1 MIIQCGY
8 TLFSTVGSGSG
19 SERVAT
25 EMMRILPY
33 HTQQY
38 IHILYSVLLVASCST
53 GSRVH
58 VLKIKNEKVE
68 KGER

>member
-19 SERVAT
+19 SERVAAAE

-38 IHILYSVLLVASCST
+38 IHILYSVLLVPC
-53 GSRVH
+53 
-58 VLKIKNEKVE
+58 KCK
-68 KGER
+68 

>member
-38 IHILYSVLLVASCST
+38 IHILYSVLLVPGST